1 MTIMKPK
8 IHIPSPCSEDWSK
21 MKIVHRARFCS
32 SCTKNV
38 MDFTQMSREEIL
50 TYLLENHNKN
60 VSGHIHR
67 SQLDFS
73 TSDYLVTIER
83 LAKTTKNTNLAFYL
97 LAFSALVLA
106 GCDTPSNAQT
116 NPKDSISIVEMV
128 QDTTQK
134 QTTICPPKNVEEHNG
149 NHKLLGKIAP
159 KIEIEEEELEGEI
172 YISPSQ
178 KKYDL
183 TEDRV
188 FNLGEVHKFP
198 EYYGGID
205 RLKAYIKNNLIHP
218 DPDYIGTTYVQFIV
232 TTEGKL
238 RDFKIIRSFGDAF
251 DKEAIRLLSNMP
263 LWKPGELEGEK
274 VNVLFTLPIEFK

>member
-1 MTIMKPK
+1 MKPK

-60 VSGHIHR
+60 VCGHIHR

-134 QTTICPPKNVEEHNG
+134 QTTICPPKDSVDYNEN
-149 NHKLLGKIAP
+149 LQILGKMAP
-159 KIEIEEEELEGEI
+159 IDHYELEGEI
-172 YISPSQ
+172 AIEQPKIGKFKVHSEEIPLSHV
-178 KKYDL
+178 DL
-183 TEDRV
+183 M
-188 FNLGEVHKFP
+188 P

-205 RLKAYIKNNLIHP
+205 SLQAYIQQHLKYPNEEVF
-218 DPDYIGTTYVQFIV
+218 GTTYVQFTV
-232 TTEGKL
+232 TKIGTLK
-238 RDFKIIRSFGDAF
+238 DFKILRSLGDAY
-251 DKEAIRLLSNMP
+251 DNEVIILLSNMP
-263 LWKPGELEGEK
+263 LWKPGELKGEK
-274 VNVLFTLPIEFK
+274 VNVLFTLPIKFKK